1 MEEIYHEIQRLI
13 IYMIPEKW
21 KNIKLY
27 ASINMNTENNQD
39 DKNAGE
45 LFFYYLPNKLFKKEY
60 INCYEVPALFD
71 IDQNEYFELIT
82 KLYNKILILQT
93 LDKMQFSNITLTIEE
108 NKFKIEKYYN
118 DITNSLFSSYERHII
133 WRYKYL
139 NIKPVAKK
147 EIEILE
153 KYMES
158 EENIEIPKIEE
169 LNIEIENTKNIVD
182 YERILTVEEAIE
194 RSIITEEN
202 DDIKKSKIKEVI
214 ENENNNKYNNRYNNS
229 YVNELEIIQELNNN
243 NTKNDSMQSE
253 NTNELFNTDN
263 QIDNDEDDEDI
274 GEILKQLKNNSKE

>member
-71 IDQNEYFELIT
+71 IDQNEYFDLIT

-214 ENENNNKYNNRYNNS
+214 ENENNNKYNNS
-229 YVNELEIIQELNNN
+229 YVNELDIIQELNNN

>member
-27 ASINMNTENNQD
+27 ASINMNTENNQE

-60 INCYEVPALFD
+60 INCYEVPALFN
-71 IDQNEYFELIT
+71 IDQNEYFDLIT

-202 DDIKKSKIKEVI
+202 DDIKKSKIKGVI

-229 YVNELEIIQELNNN
+229 YVNELDIIQELNNN

>member
-27 ASINMNTENNQD
+27 ASINMNKENYPN
-39 DKNAGE
+39 DKNQGE

-60 INCYEVPALFD
+60 INCYEVPSLFD

-93 LDKMQFSNITLTIEE
+93 LDKIPFSNITLTIEE

-118 DITNSLFSSYERHII
+118 DINDSLFSSYERHII
-133 WRYKYL
+133 WRYMYL
-139 NIKPVAKK
+139 DIKPVAKK

-158 EENIEIPKIEE
+158 EEKQEIPKIEE
-169 LNIEIENTKNIVD
+169 LNIGIENNKNIVD
-182 YERILTVEEAIE
+182 YERILTVEETIE
-194 RSIITEEN
+194 RSLVTNTEEKSNSSKHN
-202 DDIKKSKIKEVI
+202 DNDNINTNIHT
-214 ENENNNKYNNRYNNS
+214 KYNKIYEKKCNKNIS
-229 YVNELEIIQELNNN
+229 ELDIIE
-243 NTKNDSMQSE
+243 S
-253 NTNELFNTDN
+253 ELFSNSN
-263 QIDNDEDDEDI
+263 QNNAKDYEDDDYEEDI
-274 GEILKQLKNNSKE
+274 GEILKKLKNNNN

>member
-118 DITNSLFSSYERHII
+118 DINDSLFSSYERHII

-139 NIKPVAKK
+139 NIKPFAKK

-214 ENENNNKYNNRYNNS
+214 ENKNNNKYNNRYNNS
-229 YVNELEIIQELNNN
+229 YVNELDIIQELNNN